1 MELTRRDAAAAL
13 AALGATGGVALAARR
28 SGRGNDSDAAG
39 GADGEEDGSGD
50 GGGDGGGTER
60 PLDDAAVRASMAA
73 VATVLYPE
81 AVDGVEA
88 FVDEFLDGRLD
99 GSPHADGV
107 RATAGEVDE
116 AARDWYGAPVAEL
129 SEGDRDRLLREL
141 GADTAD
147 EDPDGTLAERVRY
160 YVVNELLLA
169 LYASPTGGELVGLE
183 NPQGH
188 PGGTESYRRGPR

>member
-28 SGRGNDSDAAG
+28 SGRGSDADAAG
-39 GADGEEDGSGD
+39 GADGEEDGGED
-50 GGGDGGGTER
+50 DEGTER

-73 VATVLYPE
+73 VATVLYPQE
-81 AVDGVEA
+81 VDGVGA

-107 RATAGEVDE
+107 RATVREVDE

-188 PGGTESYRRGPR
+188 PGGTESYRRGLR